1 MGNWRQF
8 TGLVLNDL
16 KKEIKKFPSLPG
28 IYRMIND
35 KNEIIYIG
43 KAKDIKK
50 RVTSYFGKNH
60 ASPRTKMMVSNINSI
75 EFTVTNTEAEALIL
89 ENNLIR
95 NHMPRY
101 NVIFRDDKS
110 YPYLKIS
117 GDQYP
122 RISFHRGA
130 QKKDQNYFGP
140 FPNSPAVRDSIK
152 LLQKVF
158 LLRTCENSV
167 FKNRSRPCMEH
178 QIQRC
183 SAPCVN
189 LISEEDYK
197 EDIDQAMM
205 FLNGKDTKVINS
217 LSEKMNIFSENNE
230 FERAAIF
237 RDRIQSLRQVRLKQF
252 VSDFS
257 ENDADIIA
265 IEEKDRVFCVNLVMI
280 RNAKHLGDKS
290 FFPKGIAD
298 NSDNNILEIF
308 IAQYYDEKSPPPV
321 VIIEKK
327 VNKGLLE
334 KFFELKKYK
343 KIKIITRLTNE
354 KRMWMEMAKK
364 NALIAIS
371 QKSNETLSFKNK
383 IKAFTQLLKIPSN
396 KNRIECFDVSHMMG
410 EGTVAS
416 CVVFDKNGIQK
427 KDYRRYNIKN
437 NKPGDDYAA
446 MQEVLERRYKKIVDT
461 DGIRPDVILIDGGKG
476 QLGIAVK
483 IMKQLSLDDI
493 ILVGVTKGEKRKS
506 GAETLHIANGDILEN
521 IDINNMGFQL
531 IIQIRDEA
539 HRFAITGHRARR
551 KKARFTSS
559 LEEIEGIGQTKR
571 RNLLVYFGGIQGIKE
586 ADVRELLLVEGIN
599 VKLAESIYN
608 HFH

>member
-1 MGNWRQF
+1 L
-8 TGLVLNDL
+8 TDL
-16 KKEIKKFPSLPG
+16 KKEIKKFPNLPG
-28 IYRMIND
+28 IYRMMNG

-50 RVTSYFGKNH
+50 RVASYFGKNH
-60 ASPRTKMMVSNINSI
+60 SSPRTKMMVSNIHSI

-117 GDQYP
+117 GDQFP
-122 RISFHRGA
+122 RISFHRGI

-167 FKNRSRPCMEH
+167 FRNRSRPCMEH

-189 LISEEDYK
+189 LISEQDYK
-197 EDIDQAMM
+197 EDIDQAML

-217 LSEKMNIFSENNE
+217 LSEKMSYFAEKNE
-230 FERAAIF
+230 FERAAVF
-237 RDRIQSLRQVRLKQF
+237 RDRIQSLRQVRLNQF

-265 IEEKDRVFCVNLVMI
+265 IEEKGGIYCVNLVMI
-280 RNAKHLGDKS
+280 RNSKHLGDKS
-290 FFPKGIAD
+290 FFPKGAVD
-298 NSDNNILEIF
+298 SQDNNILEIF
-308 IAQYYDEKSPPPV
+308 IAQYYNEKSPPPV

-327 VNKGLLE
+327 VNKSLLE
-334 KFFELKKYK
+334 KFFELKKYR
-343 KIKIITRLTNE
+343 KIKIITRLTKE

-364 NALIAIS
+364 NALINIS
-371 QKSNETLSFKNK
+371 QQSNEKLSFKNK
-383 IKAFTQLLKIPSN
+383 VEAFTKLLNIDST

-427 KDYRRYNIKN
+427 KDYRKYNIKN
-437 NKPGDDYAA
+437 NKPGDDYGA
-446 MQEVLERRYKKIVDT
+446 MREVLERRYTKMINTEAIK
-461 DGIRPDVILIDGGKG
+461 PDVVLIDGGKG
-476 QLGIAVK
+476 QLGVAKKV
-483 IMKQLSLDDI
+483 MSELGLTDI
-493 ILVGVTKGEKRKS
+493 FLVGVTKGEKRKS
-506 GAETLHIANGDILEN
+506 GDETLHMANGDILEN
-521 IDINNMGFQL
+521 IDTNNVGFQL

-551 KKARFTSS
+551 KKSRFTSS

-586 ADVRELLLVEGIN
+586 ANIPELLLVEGIN
-599 VKLAESIYN
+599 VKLAENIYN
-608 HFH
+608 YFH

>member
-1 MGNWRQF
+1 L
-8 TGLVLNDL
+8 TDL
-16 KKEIKKFPSLPG
+16 KKEIKKFPNLPG
-28 IYRMIND
+28 IYRMMNG

-50 RVTSYFGKNH
+50 RVASYFGKNH
-60 ASPRTKMMVSNINSI
+60 SSPRTKMMVSNIHSI

-117 GDQYP
+117 GDQFP
-122 RISFHRGA
+122 RISFHRGI

-167 FKNRSRPCMEH
+167 FRNRSRPCMEH

-189 LISEEDYK
+189 LISEQDYK
-197 EDIDQAMM
+197 EDIDQAML

-217 LSEKMNIFSENNE
+217 LSEKMSYFAEKNE
-230 FERAAIF
+230 FERAAVF

-265 IEEKDRVFCVNLVMI
+265 IEEKAGIYCVNLVMI
-280 RNAKHLGDKS
+280 RNSKHLGDKS
-290 FFPKGIAD
+290 FFPKGAVD
-298 NSDNNILEIF
+298 SQDNNILEIF
-308 IAQYYDEKSPPPV
+308 IAQYYNEKSPPPV

-327 VNKGLLE
+327 VNKSLLE
-334 KFFELKKYK
+334 KFFELKKYR
-343 KIKIITRLTNE
+343 KIKIITRLTKE

-364 NALIAIS
+364 NALINIS
-371 QKSNETLSFKNK
+371 QQSNEKLSFKNK
-383 IKAFTQLLKIPSN
+383 VEAFTKLLNIDST

-427 KDYRRYNIKN
+427 KDYRKYNIKN
-437 NKPGDDYAA
+437 NKPGDDYGA
-446 MQEVLERRYKKIVDT
+446 MREVLERRYTKMINTEAIK
-461 DGIRPDVILIDGGKG
+461 PDVVLIDGGKG
-476 QLGIAVK
+476 QLGVAKKV
-483 IMKQLSLDDI
+483 MSELGLADI
-493 ILVGVTKGEKRKS
+493 FLVGVTKGEKRKS
-506 GAETLHIANGDILEN
+506 GDETLHMANGDILEN
-521 IDINNMGFQL
+521 IDTNNVGFQL

-551 KKARFTSS
+551 KKSRFTSS

-586 ADVRELLLVEGIN
+586 ANIPELLLVEGIN
-599 VKLAESIYN
+599 VKLAENIYN
-608 HFH
+608 YFH

>member
-1 MGNWRQF
+1 MD
-8 TGLVLNDL
+8 DL

-205 FLNGKDTKVINS
+205 FLNGKDTRVISS

-230 FERAAIF
+230 FERAAVF

-265 IEEKDRVFCVNLVMI
+265 IEEKEGVFCVNLVMI
-280 RNAKHLGDKS
+280 RNSKHLGDKS

-308 IAQYYDEKSPPPV
+308 IAQYYDEKSPPPI

-334 KFFELKKYK
+334 KFFELKSYK

-364 NALIAIS
+364 NALIAIG

-383 IKAFTQLLKIPSN
+383 IEAFTKLLNISSN

-461 DGIRPDVILIDGGKG
+461 DGIKPDVVLIDGGKG
-476 QLGIAVK
+476 QLGIAIK
-483 IMKQLSLDDI
+483 IMEQLNLNDI
-493 ILVGVTKGEKRKS
+493 VLVGVTKGEKRKS
-506 GAETLHIANGDILEN
+506 GAETLHIANGEILEN
-521 IDINNMGFQL
+521 IDVNNMGFQL

-551 KKARFTSS
+551 KKTRFTSS

-586 ADVRELLLVEGIN
+586 ADIRELLLVEGIN
-599 VKLAESIYN
+599 VKLAEIIYN

>member
-1 MGNWRQF
+1 
-8 TGLVLNDL
+8 
-16 KKEIKKFPSLPG
+16 
-28 IYRMIND
+28 MINA

-60 ASPRTKMMVSNINSI
+60 SSPRTKMMVSNINAI

-117 GDQYP
+117 ADQYP

-217 LSEKMNIFSENNE
+217 LSEKMSIFSENNE

-265 IEEKDRVFCVNLVMI
+265 IEEKEGVFCVNLVMI

-298 NSDNNILEIF
+298 DTDNNILEIF

-321 VIIEKK
+321 VIVEKK
-327 VNKGLLE
+327 VNKSLLE
-334 KFFELKKYK
+334 KFFELKNYK

-364 NALIAIS
+364 NALIAIG

-383 IKAFTQLLKIPSN
+383 IEAFTKLLNISSN

-461 DGIRPDVILIDGGKG
+461 DGIKPDVILIDGGKG
-476 QLGIAVK
+476 QLGVAIK
-483 IMKQLSLDDI
+483 IMEQLNLNDI
-493 ILVGVTKGEKRKS
+493 VLVGVTKGEKRKS
-506 GAETLHIANGDILEN
+506 GAETLHIANGEILEN
-521 IDINNMGFQL
+521 IDVNNMGFQL

-539 HRFAITGHRARR
+539 HRFAITGHRAIR

-599 VKLAESIYN
+599 VKLAENIYN

>member
-1 MGNWRQF
+1 M
-8 TGLVLNDL
+8 TDL
-16 KKEIKKFPSLPG
+16 KKEIKKFPNLPG
-28 IYRMIND
+28 IYRMMNG

-50 RVTSYFGKNH
+50 RVASYFGKNH
-60 ASPRTKMMVSNINSI
+60 SSPRTKMMVSNIHSI

-117 GDQYP
+117 GDQFP
-122 RISFHRGA
+122 RISFHRGV

-167 FKNRSRPCMEH
+167 FRNRSRPCMEH

-189 LISEEDYK
+189 LISEQDYK
-197 EDIDQAMM
+197 EDIDQAML

-217 LSEKMNIFSENNE
+217 LSEKMSYFAEKNE
-230 FERAAIF
+230 FERAAVF

-265 IEEKDRVFCVNLVMI
+265 IEEKGGIYCVNLVMI
-280 RNAKHLGDKS
+280 RNSKHLGDKS
-290 FFPKGIAD
+290 FFPKGAVD
-298 NSDNNILEIF
+298 SQDNNILEIF
-308 IAQYYDEKSPPPV
+308 IAQYYNEKSPPPV

-327 VNKGLLE
+327 VNKSLLE
-334 KFFELKKYK
+334 KFFELKKYR
-343 KIKIITRLTNE
+343 KIKIITRLTKE

-364 NALIAIS
+364 NALINIS
-371 QKSNETLSFKNK
+371 QQSNEKLSFKNK
-383 IKAFTQLLKIPSN
+383 VEAFTKLLNIDST

-427 KDYRRYNIKN
+427 KDYRKYNIKN
-437 NKPGDDYAA
+437 NKPGDDYGA
-446 MQEVLERRYKKIVDT
+446 MREVLERRYTKMINTEAIK
-461 DGIRPDVILIDGGKG
+461 PDVVLIDGGKG
-476 QLGIAVK
+476 QLGVAKKVMSELGLI
-483 IMKQLSLDDI
+483 DI
-493 ILVGVTKGEKRKS
+493 FLVGVTKGEKRKS
-506 GAETLHIANGDILEN
+506 GNETLHMANGNILEN
-521 IDINNMGFQL
+521 IDTNNVGFQL

-551 KKARFTSS
+551 KKSRFTSS
-559 LEEIEGIGQTKR
+559 LEGIEGIGQTKR

-586 ADVRELLLVEGIN
+586 ANIPELLLVEGIN
-599 VKLAESIYN
+599 VKLAENIYN
-608 HFH
+608 YFH

>member
-1 MGNWRQF
+1 
-8 TGLVLNDL
+8 
-16 KKEIKKFPSLPG
+16 
-28 IYRMIND
+28 MINA

-60 ASPRTKMMVSNINSI
+60 SSPRTKMMVSNINAI

-117 GDQYP
+117 ADQYP

-130 QKKDQNYFGP
+130 QKKEQNYFGP

-167 FKNRSRPCMEH
+167 FKNRTRPCMEH

-217 LSEKMNIFSENNE
+217 LSEKMSIFSENNE
-230 FERAAIF
+230 FERAAVF

-265 IEEKDRVFCVNLVMI
+265 IEEKEGVFCVNLVMI

-298 NSDNNILEIF
+298 DKDNNILEIF

-321 VIIEKK
+321 VILEKK
-327 VNKGLLE
+327 VNKSLLE
-334 KFFELKKYK
+334 KFFELKNYK

-364 NALIAIS
+364 NALIAIG

-383 IKAFTQLLKIPSN
+383 IEAFTKLLNISSN

-461 DGIRPDVILIDGGKG
+461 DGIKPDVILIDGGKG
-476 QLGIAVK
+476 QLGVAIK
-483 IMKQLSLDDI
+483 IMEQLNLNDI
-493 ILVGVTKGEKRKS
+493 VLVGVTKGEKRKS
-506 GAETLHIANGDILEN
+506 GAETLHIANGEILEN
-521 IDINNMGFQL
+521 IDVNNMGFQL

-539 HRFAITGHRARR
+539 HRFAITGHRAIR
-551 KKARFTSS
+551 KKTRFTSS

>member
-1 MGNWRQF
+1 
-8 TGLVLNDL
+8 
-16 KKEIKKFPSLPG
+16 
-28 IYRMIND
+28 MINV

-50 RVTSYFGKNH
+50 RVISYFGKNH
-60 ASPRTKMMVSNINSI
+60 SSPRTKMMVSNIHSI

-89 ENNLIR
+89 ENNLIK

-117 GDQYP
+117 DDQYP

-130 QKKDQNYFGP
+130 QRKEQKYFGP
-140 FPNSPAVRDSIK
+140 FPNAPAVRDSIK

-158 LLRTCENSV
+158 LLRACENSV

-197 EDIDQAMM
+197 EDIEQAMM

-217 LSEKMNIFSENNE
+217 LSEKMNIYSEQNE

-265 IEEKDRVFCVNLVMI
+265 IEEREGVYCVNLVMI
-280 RNAKHLGDKS
+280 RNSKHLGDKS
-290 FFPKGIAD
+290 FFPKGAVD
-298 NSDNNILEIF
+298 NTDNNILEIF
-308 IAQYYDEKSPPPV
+308 IAQYYNEKVPPPV
-321 VIIEKK
+321 VIIEEK
-327 VNKGLLE
+327 VNKSLLE
-334 KFFELKKYK
+334 KFFELKNYK

-364 NALIAIS
+364 NALINIS
-371 QKSNETLSFKNK
+371 QKSNEKLSFKNK
-383 IKAFTQLLKIPSN
+383 IEAFTKLLKIPASM
-396 KNRIECFDVSHMMG
+396 NRIECFDISHMMG
-410 EGTVAS
+410 EATKAS
-416 CVVFDKNGIQK
+416 CVVFEKGVPKVK
-427 KDYRRYNIKN
+427 KYRQFDIKN
-437 NKPGDDYAA
+437 VTPGDDYAA
-446 MQEVLERRYKKIVDT
+446 MNQVIFRRYSKLLKEQQPL
-461 DGIRPDVILIDGGKG
+461 PDLVLIDGGLG
-476 QLGIAVK
+476 QLNQAIMVMNSIGI
-483 IMKQLSLDDI
+483 DDI
-493 ILVGVTKGEKRKS
+493 QLVGVAKGEKRKA
-506 GAETLHIANGDILEN
+506 GLETLITVEDSQVNK
-521 IDINNMGFQL
+521 INLAPHDPALMLVNH
-531 IIQIRDEA
+531 IRDES
-539 HRFAITGHRARR
+539 HRFAIKNHRLKRSKKRTTSPLEAITGVGKLRR
-551 KKARFTSS
+551 SA
-559 LEEIEGIGQTKR
+559 
-571 RNLLVYFGGIQGIKE
+571 LLNYFGGLQEIKNASIDEIQK
-586 ADVRELLLVEGIN
+586 VNGIN
-599 VKLAESIYN
+599 LALATKIAQSLN
-608 HFH
+608 SSR

>member
-1 MGNWRQF
+1 L
-8 TGLVLNDL
+8 TDL
-16 KKEIKKFPSLPG
+16 KKEIKKFPNLPG
-28 IYRMIND
+28 IYRMMNG

-50 RVTSYFGKNH
+50 RVASYFGKNH
-60 ASPRTKMMVSNINSI
+60 SSPRTKMMVSNIHSI

-117 GDQYP
+117 GDQFP
-122 RISFHRGA
+122 RISFHRGV

-167 FKNRSRPCMEH
+167 FRNRSRPCMEH

-189 LISEEDYK
+189 LISEQDYK
-197 EDIDQAMM
+197 EDIDQAML

-217 LSEKMNIFSENNE
+217 LSEKMSYFAEKNE
-230 FERAAIF
+230 FERAAVF

-265 IEEKDRVFCVNLVMI
+265 IEEKGGIYCVNLVMI
-280 RNAKHLGDKS
+280 RNSKHLGDKS
-290 FFPKGIAD
+290 FFPKGAVD
-298 NSDNNILEIF
+298 SQDNNILEIF
-308 IAQYYDEKSPPPV
+308 IAQYYNEKSPPPV

-327 VNKGLLE
+327 VNKSLLE
-334 KFFELKKYK
+334 KFFELKKYR
-343 KIKIITRLTNE
+343 KIKIITRLTKE

-364 NALIAIS
+364 NALINIS
-371 QKSNETLSFKNK
+371 QQSNEKLSFKNK
-383 IKAFTQLLKIPSN
+383 VEAFSKLLNIDST

-427 KDYRRYNIKN
+427 KDYRKYNIKN
-437 NKPGDDYAA
+437 NKPGDDYGA
-446 MQEVLERRYKKIVDT
+446 MREVLERRYTKMINTEAIK
-461 DGIRPDVILIDGGKG
+461 PDVVLIDGGKG
-476 QLGIAVK
+476 QLGVAKKV
-483 IMKQLSLDDI
+483 MSELGLTDI
-493 ILVGVTKGEKRKS
+493 FLVGVTKGEKRKS
-506 GAETLHIANGDILEN
+506 GDETLHMANGDILEN
-521 IDINNMGFQL
+521 IDTNNVGFQL

-551 KKARFTSS
+551 KKSRFTSS

-586 ADVRELLLVEGIN
+586 ANIPELLLVEGIN
-599 VKLAESIYN
+599 VKLAENIYN
-608 HFH
+608 YFH

>member
-1 MGNWRQF
+1 
-8 TGLVLNDL
+8 
-16 KKEIKKFPSLPG
+16 
-28 IYRMIND
+28 MINA

-60 ASPRTKMMVSNINSI
+60 SSPRTKMMVSNINAI

-117 GDQYP
+117 ADQYP

-130 QKKDQNYFGP
+130 QKKEQNYFGP

-167 FKNRSRPCMEH
+167 FKNRTRPCMEH

-217 LSEKMNIFSENNE
+217 LSEKMSIFSENNE
-230 FERAAIF
+230 FERAAVF

-265 IEEKDRVFCVNLVMI
+265 IEEKEGVFCVNLVMI

-298 NSDNNILEIF
+298 DTDNNILEIF

-327 VNKGLLE
+327 VNKSLLE
-334 KFFELKKYK
+334 KFFELKNYK

-364 NALIAIS
+364 NALIAIG

-383 IKAFTQLLKIPSN
+383 IEAFTKLLNISSN

-461 DGIRPDVILIDGGKG
+461 DGIKPDVILIDGGKG
-476 QLGIAVK
+476 QLGVAIK
-483 IMKQLSLDDI
+483 IMEQLNLNDI
-493 ILVGVTKGEKRKS
+493 VLVGVTKGEKRKS
-506 GAETLHIANGDILEN
+506 GAETLHIANGEILEN
-521 IDINNMGFQL
+521 IDVNNMGFQL

-539 HRFAITGHRARR
+539 HRFAITGHRAIR
-551 KKARFTSS
+551 KKTRFTSS

>member
-1 MGNWRQF
+1 LGNWRQF

-35 KNEIIYIG
+35 KDEIIYIG

-189 LISEEDYK
+189 LISEEDYR
-197 EDIDQAMM
+197 EDIEQAMM
-205 FLNGKDTKVINS
+205 FLNGKDAKVINS
-217 LSEKMNIFSENNE
+217 LSEKMNIFSQNNE
-230 FERAAIF
+230 FERAAVF

-257 ENDADIIA
+257 EDDADIIA
-265 IEEKDRVFCVNLVMI
+265 IEEKDGVFCVNLVMI
-280 RNAKHLGDKS
+280 RNTKHLGDKS

-298 NSDNNILEIF
+298 NTDNNILEIF

-327 VNKGLLE
+327 VNKNLLE
-334 KFFELKKYK
+334 KFFELKNYK

-461 DGIRPDVILIDGGKG
+461 DGVRPDVVLIDGGKG

>member
-189 LISEEDYK
+189 LISEEDYR
-197 EDIDQAMM
+197 EDIEQAMM

-217 LSEKMNIFSENNE
+217 LSEKMNIFSQNNE
-230 FERAAIF
+230 FERAAVF

-257 ENDADIIA
+257 EDDADIIA
-265 IEEKDRVFCVNLVMI
+265 IEEKDDVYCVNLVMI
-280 RNAKHLGDKS
+280 RNTKHLGDKS

-298 NSDNNILEIF
+298 NTDNNILEIF

-327 VNKGLLE
+327 VNKDLLE
-334 KFFELKKYK
+334 KFFELKNYK

-461 DGIRPDVILIDGGKG
+461 DGIRPDVVLIDGGKG

-599 VKLAESIYN
+599 VKLAENIYN

>member
-1 MGNWRQF
+1 M
-8 TGLVLNDL
+8 TDL
-16 KKEIKKFPSLPG
+16 KKEIKKFPNLPG
-28 IYRMIND
+28 IYRMMNG

-50 RVTSYFGKNH
+50 RVASYFGKNH
-60 ASPRTKMMVSNINSI
+60 SSPRTKMMVSNIHSI

-117 GDQYP
+117 GDQFP
-122 RISFHRGA
+122 RISFHRGI

-167 FKNRSRPCMEH
+167 FRNRSRPCMEH

-189 LISEEDYK
+189 LISEHDYK
-197 EDIDQAMM
+197 EDIDQAML

-217 LSEKMNIFSENNE
+217 LSEKMSYFAEKNE
-230 FERAAIF
+230 FERAAVF

-265 IEEKDRVFCVNLVMI
+265 IEEKAGIYCVNLVMI
-280 RNAKHLGDKS
+280 RNSKHLGDKS
-290 FFPKGIAD
+290 FFPKGTVE
-298 NSDNNILEIF
+298 SQDNNILEIF
-308 IAQYYDEKSPPPV
+308 IAQYYNEKSPPPV

-327 VNKGLLE
+327 VNKSLLK
-334 KFFELKKYK
+334 KFFELKKYR
-343 KIKIITRLTNE
+343 KIKIITRLTKE

-364 NALIAIS
+364 NALINIS
-371 QKSNETLSFKNK
+371 QQSNEKLSFKNK
-383 IKAFTQLLKIPSN
+383 VEAFTKLLNIDST

-410 EGTVAS
+410 ESTVAS

-427 KDYRRYNIKN
+427 KDYRKYNIKN
-437 NKPGDDYAA
+437 NKPGDDYGA
-446 MQEVLERRYKKIVDT
+446 MREVLERRYTKMINTEAIK
-461 DGIRPDVILIDGGKG
+461 PDVVLIDGGKG
-476 QLGIAVK
+476 QLGVAKKV
-483 IMKQLSLDDI
+483 MSELGLTDI
-493 ILVGVTKGEKRKS
+493 FLVGVTKGEKRKS
-506 GAETLHIANGDILEN
+506 GDETLHMANGEILEN
-521 IDINNMGFQL
+521 IDTNNVGFQL

-551 KKARFTSS
+551 KKSRFTSS

-571 RNLLVYFGGIQGIKE
+571 RNLLVYFGGIQGIQE
-586 ADVRELLLVEGIN
+586 ANIPELLLVEGIN
-599 VKLAESIYN
+599 VKLAENIYN
-608 HFH
+608 YFH

>member
-1 MGNWRQF
+1 MA
-8 TGLVLNDL
+8 DL
-16 KKEIKKFPSLPG
+16 KKEIKKFPNLPG
-28 IYRMIND
+28 IYRMING
-35 KNEIIYIG
+35 KKEIIYIG

-60 ASPRTKMMVSNINSI
+60 SSPRTKMMVSNIDSI

-95 NHMPRY
+95 NHLPRY

-117 GDQYP
+117 GDQFP
-122 RISFHRGA
+122 RISFHRGL
-130 QKKDQNYFGP
+130 QKKEQNYFGP

-197 EDIDQAMM
+197 EDINQAMM
-205 FLNGKDTKVINS
+205 FLNGKDTKVINN
-217 LSEKMNIFSENNE
+217 LSEKMTNYAEKNE
-230 FERAAIF
+230 FERAAVF

-265 IEEKDRVFCVNLVMI
+265 IEEKEGVFCVNLVMI
-280 RNAKHLGDKS
+280 RNSKHLGDKS
-290 FFPKGIAD
+290 FFPKGAVD
-298 NSDNNILEIF
+298 SQDKNILEIF
-308 IAQYYDEKSPPPV
+308 IAQYYNEKSPPPV

-327 VNKGLLE
+327 VNKSLLE
-334 KFFELKKYK
+334 KFFELKNYK

-364 NALIAIS
+364 NALINIS
-371 QKSNETLSFKNK
+371 QQSNEKMSFQNK
-383 IKAFTQLLKIPSN
+383 IEAFTKLLNIKSS

-437 NKPGDDYAA
+437 NKPGDDYGA
-446 MQEVLERRYKKIVDT
+446 MREVLERRYTKMISTEAIK
-461 DGIRPDVILIDGGKG
+461 PDVILIDGGKG
-476 QLGIAVK
+476 QLGVAKKV
-483 IMKQLSLDDI
+483 MFELGLEDI

-506 GAETLHIANGDILEN
+506 GDETLHKGNGEIIEN
-521 IDINNMGFQL
+521 IDVNNVGFQL

-551 KKARFTSS
+551 KKSRFTSS

-571 RNLLVYFGGIQGIKE
+571 RNLLIYFGGIQGIKD
-586 ADVRELLLVEGIN
+586 ANIPELLLVDGIN
-599 VKLAESIYN
+599 VKLAENIYN
-608 HFH
+608 YFH

>member
-35 KNEIIYIG
+35 KDEIIYIG

-122 RISFHRGA
+122 RISFHRGV

-189 LISEEDYK
+189 LISEEDYR
-197 EDIDQAMM
+197 EDIEQAMM

-265 IEEKDRVFCVNLVMI
+265 IEEKDGVFCVNLVMI

-290 FFPKGIAD
+290 FFPKGIAV
-298 NSDNNILEIF
+298 NTDNNILEIF

-327 VNKGLLE
+327 VNKDLLE
-334 KFFELKKYK
+334 KFFELKNYK

-461 DGIRPDVILIDGGKG
+461 DGVRPDVVLIDGGKG

-599 VKLAESIYN
+599 VKLAENIYN

>member
-1 MGNWRQF
+1 M
-8 TGLVLNDL
+8 TDL
-16 KKEIKKFPSLPG
+16 KKEIKKFPNLPG
-28 IYRMIND
+28 IYRMMNG

-50 RVTSYFGKNH
+50 RVASYFGKNH
-60 ASPRTKMMVSNINSI
+60 SSPRTKMMVSNIHSI

-117 GDQYP
+117 GDQFP
-122 RISFHRGA
+122 RISFHRGI

-167 FKNRSRPCMEH
+167 FRNRSRPCMEH

-189 LISEEDYK
+189 LISEQDYK
-197 EDIDQAMM
+197 EDIDQAML
-205 FLNGKDTKVINS
+205 FLNGKDTRVINS
-217 LSEKMNIFSENNE
+217 LSEKMSYFAEKNE
-230 FERAAIF
+230 FERAAVF

-265 IEEKDRVFCVNLVMI
+265 IEEKAGIYCVNLVMI
-280 RNAKHLGDKS
+280 RNSKHLGDKS
-290 FFPKGIAD
+290 FFPKGAVD
-298 NSDNNILEIF
+298 SQDNNILEIF
-308 IAQYYDEKSPPPV
+308 IAQYYNEKSPPPV

-327 VNKGLLE
+327 VNKSLLE
-334 KFFELKKYK
+334 KFFELKKYR
-343 KIKIITRLTNE
+343 KIKIITRLTKE

-364 NALIAIS
+364 NALINIS
-371 QKSNETLSFKNK
+371 QQSNEKLSFKNK
-383 IKAFTQLLKIPSN
+383 VEAFTKLLNIDST

-427 KDYRRYNIKN
+427 KDYRKYNIKN
-437 NKPGDDYAA
+437 NKPGDDYGA
-446 MQEVLERRYKKIVDT
+446 MREVLERRYTKMINTEAIK
-461 DGIRPDVILIDGGKG
+461 PDVVLIDGGKG
-476 QLGIAVK
+476 QLGVAKKV
-483 IMKQLSLDDI
+483 MSELGLTDI
-493 ILVGVTKGEKRKS
+493 FLVGVTKGEKRKS
-506 GAETLHIANGDILEN
+506 GDETLHMANGDILEN
-521 IDINNMGFQL
+521 IDTNNVGFQL

-551 KKARFTSS
+551 KKSRFTSS

-586 ADVRELLLVEGIN
+586 ANIPELLLVEGIN
-599 VKLAESIYN
+599 VKLAENIYN
-608 HFH
+608 YFH

>member
-1 MGNWRQF
+1 M
-8 TGLVLNDL
+8 TDL
-16 KKEIKKFPSLPG
+16 KKEIKKFPNLPG
-28 IYRMIND
+28 IYRMMNG

-50 RVTSYFGKNH
+50 RVASYFGKNH
-60 ASPRTKMMVSNINSI
+60 SSPRTKMMVSNIHSI

-117 GDQYP
+117 GDQFP
-122 RISFHRGA
+122 RISFHRGI

-167 FKNRSRPCMEH
+167 FRNRSRPCMEH

-189 LISEEDYK
+189 LISEQDYK
-197 EDIDQAMM
+197 EDIDQAML

-217 LSEKMNIFSENNE
+217 LSEKMSYFAEKNE
-230 FERAAIF
+230 FERAAVF

-265 IEEKDRVFCVNLVMI
+265 IEEKGGIYCVNLVMI
-280 RNAKHLGDKS
+280 RNSKHLGDKS
-290 FFPKGIAD
+290 FFPKGAVD
-298 NSDNNILEIF
+298 SQDNNILEIF
-308 IAQYYDEKSPPPV
+308 IAQYYNEKSPPPV

-327 VNKGLLE
+327 VNKSLLE
-334 KFFELKKYK
+334 KFFELKKYR
-343 KIKIITRLTNE
+343 KIKIITRLTKE

-364 NALIAIS
+364 NALINIS
-371 QKSNETLSFKNK
+371 QQSNEKLSFKNK
-383 IKAFTQLLKIPSN
+383 VEAFTKLLNIDST

-427 KDYRRYNIKN
+427 KDYRKYNIKN
-437 NKPGDDYAA
+437 NKPGDDYGA
-446 MQEVLERRYKKIVDT
+446 MREVLERRYTKMINTEAIK
-461 DGIRPDVILIDGGKG
+461 PDVVLIDGGKG
-476 QLGIAVK
+476 QLGVAKKVMSELGLI
-483 IMKQLSLDDI
+483 DI
-493 ILVGVTKGEKRKS
+493 FLVGVTKGEKRKS
-506 GAETLHIANGDILEN
+506 GDETLHMANGDILEN
-521 IDINNMGFQL
+521 IDTNNVGFQL

-551 KKARFTSS
+551 KKSRFTSS

-586 ADVRELLLVEGIN
+586 ANIPELLLVEGIN
-599 VKLAESIYN
+599 VKLAENIYN
-608 HFH
+608 YFH

>member
-1 MGNWRQF
+1 L
-8 TGLVLNDL
+8 TDL
-16 KKEIKKFPSLPG
+16 KKEIKKFPNLPG
-28 IYRMIND
+28 IYRMMNG

-50 RVTSYFGKNH
+50 RVASYFGKNH
-60 ASPRTKMMVSNINSI
+60 SSPRTKMMVSNIHSI

-117 GDQYP
+117 GDQFP
-122 RISFHRGA
+122 RISFHRGI

-167 FKNRSRPCMEH
+167 FRNRSRPCMEH

-189 LISEEDYK
+189 LISEQDYK
-197 EDIDQAMM
+197 EDIDQAML

-217 LSEKMNIFSENNE
+217 LSEKMSYFAEKNE
-230 FERAAIF
+230 FERAAVF

-265 IEEKDRVFCVNLVMI
+265 IEEKGGIYCVNLVMI
-280 RNAKHLGDKS
+280 RNSKHLGDKS
-290 FFPKGIAD
+290 FFPKGAVD
-298 NSDNNILEIF
+298 SQDNNILEIF
-308 IAQYYDEKSPPPV
+308 IAQYYNEKSPPPV

-327 VNKGLLE
+327 VNKSLLE
-334 KFFELKKYK
+334 KFFELKKYR
-343 KIKIITRLTNE
+343 KIKIITRLTKE

-364 NALIAIS
+364 NALINIS
-371 QKSNETLSFKNK
+371 QQSNEKLSFKNK
-383 IKAFTQLLKIPSN
+383 VEAFTKLLNIDST

-427 KDYRRYNIKN
+427 KDYRKYNIKN
-437 NKPGDDYAA
+437 NKPGDDYGA
-446 MQEVLERRYKKIVDT
+446 MREVLERRYTKMINTEAIK
-461 DGIRPDVILIDGGKG
+461 PDVVLIDGGKG
-476 QLGIAVK
+476 QLGVAKKV
-483 IMKQLSLDDI
+483 MSELGLTDI
-493 ILVGVTKGEKRKS
+493 FLVGVTKGEKRKS
-506 GAETLHIANGDILEN
+506 GDETLHMANGDILEN
-521 IDINNMGFQL
+521 IDTNNVGFQL

-551 KKARFTSS
+551 KKSRFTSS

-586 ADVRELLLVEGIN
+586 ANIPELLLVEGIN
-599 VKLAESIYN
+599 VKLAENIYN
-608 HFH
+608 YFH

>member
-35 KNEIIYIG
+35 KDEIIYIG

-189 LISEEDYK
+189 LISEEDYR
-197 EDIDQAMM
+197 EDIEQAMM

-230 FERAAIF
+230 FERVAIF

-265 IEEKDRVFCVNLVMI
+265 IEEKEGVFCVNLVMI

-383 IKAFTQLLKIPSN
+383 IEAFTQLLNIPSN

-461 DGIRPDVILIDGGKG
+461 DGVRPDVVLIDGGKG

>member
-1 MGNWRQF
+1 L
-8 TGLVLNDL
+8 TDL
-16 KKEIKKFPSLPG
+16 KKEIKKFPNLPG
-28 IYRMIND
+28 IYRMMNG

-50 RVTSYFGKNH
+50 RVASYFGKNH
-60 ASPRTKMMVSNINSI
+60 SSPRTKMMVSNIHSI

-117 GDQYP
+117 GDQFP
-122 RISFHRGA
+122 RISFHRGI

-167 FKNRSRPCMEH
+167 FRNRSRPCMEH

-189 LISEEDYK
+189 LISEQDYK
-197 EDIDQAMM
+197 EDIDQAML

-217 LSEKMNIFSENNE
+217 LSEKMSYFAEKNE
-230 FERAAIF
+230 FERAAVF

-265 IEEKDRVFCVNLVMI
+265 IEEKAGIYCVNLVMI
-280 RNAKHLGDKS
+280 RNSKHLGDKS
-290 FFPKGIAD
+290 FFPKGAVD
-298 NSDNNILEIF
+298 SQDNNILEIF
-308 IAQYYDEKSPPPV
+308 IAQYYNEKSPPPV

-327 VNKGLLE
+327 VNKSLLE
-334 KFFELKKYK
+334 KFFELKKYR
-343 KIKIITRLTNE
+343 KIKIITRLTKE

-364 NALIAIS
+364 NALINIS
-371 QKSNETLSFKNK
+371 QQSNEKLSFKNK
-383 IKAFTQLLKIPSN
+383 VEAFTKLLNIDST

-427 KDYRRYNIKN
+427 KDYRKYNIKN
-437 NKPGDDYAA
+437 NKPGDDYGA
-446 MQEVLERRYKKIVDT
+446 MREVLERRYTKMINTEAIK
-461 DGIRPDVILIDGGKG
+461 PDVVLIDGGKG
-476 QLGIAVK
+476 QLGVAKKVMSELGLI
-483 IMKQLSLDDI
+483 DI
-493 ILVGVTKGEKRKS
+493 FLVGVTKGEKRKS
-506 GAETLHIANGDILEN
+506 GNETLHMANGDILEN
-521 IDINNMGFQL
+521 IDTNNVGFQL

-551 KKARFTSS
+551 KKSRFTSS

-586 ADVRELLLVEGIN
+586 ANIPELLLVEGIN
-599 VKLAESIYN
+599 VKLAENIYN
-608 HFH
+608 YFH

>member
-1 MGNWRQF
+1 M
-8 TGLVLNDL
+8 TDL
-16 KKEIKKFPSLPG
+16 KKEIKKFPNLPG
-28 IYRMIND
+28 IYRMING
-35 KNEIIYIG
+35 KKEIIYIG

-60 ASPRTKMMVSNINSI
+60 SSPRTKMMVSNIDSI

-95 NHMPRY
+95 NHLPRY

-117 GDQYP
+117 GDQFP
-122 RISFHRGA
+122 RISFHRGL
-130 QKKDQNYFGP
+130 QKKEQNYFGP

-197 EDIDQAMM
+197 EDINQAMM
-205 FLNGKDTKVINS
+205 FLNGKDTKVINN
-217 LSEKMNIFSENNE
+217 LSEKMTNYAEKNE
-230 FERAAIF
+230 FERAAVF

-265 IEEKDRVFCVNLVMI
+265 IEEKEGVFCVNLVMI
-280 RNAKHLGDKS
+280 RNSKHLGDKS
-290 FFPKGIAD
+290 FFPKGAVD
-298 NSDNNILEIF
+298 SQDKNILEIF
-308 IAQYYDEKSPPPV
+308 IAQYYNEKSPPPV

-327 VNKGLLE
+327 VNKSLLE
-334 KFFELKKYK
+334 KFFELKNYK

-364 NALIAIS
+364 NALINIS
-371 QKSNETLSFKNK
+371 QQSNEKMSFQNK
-383 IKAFTQLLKIPSN
+383 IEAFTKLLNIKSS

-437 NKPGDDYAA
+437 NKPGDDYGA
-446 MQEVLERRYKKIVDT
+446 MREVLERRYTKMISTEAIK
-461 DGIRPDVILIDGGKG
+461 PDVILIDGGKG
-476 QLGIAVK
+476 QLGVAKKV
-483 IMKQLSLDDI
+483 MFELGLEDI

-506 GAETLHIANGDILEN
+506 GDETLHKDNGEIIEN
-521 IDINNMGFQL
+521 IDVNNVGFQL

-551 KKARFTSS
+551 KKSRFTSS

-571 RNLLVYFGGIQGIKE
+571 RNLLIYFGGIQGIKD
-586 ADVRELLLVEGIN
+586 ANIPELLLVDGIN
-599 VKLAESIYN
+599 VKLAENIYN
-608 HFH
+608 YFH

>member
-1 MGNWRQF
+1 M
-8 TGLVLNDL
+8 NDL

-28 IYRMIND
+28 IYRMINA

-60 ASPRTKMMVSNINSI
+60 SSPRTKMMVSNINAI

-117 GDQYP
+117 ADQYP

-189 LISEEDYK
+189 LISEEDYE

-217 LSEKMNIFSENNE
+217 LSEKMSIFSEKNE
-230 FERAAIF
+230 FERAAVF

-265 IEEKDRVFCVNLVMI
+265 IEEKEGVFCVNLVMI

-298 NSDNNILEIF
+298 DADNNILEIF

-327 VNKGLLE
+327 VNKGLFE

-364 NALIAIS
+364 NALIAIG
-371 QKSNETLSFKNK
+371 QKSNQTLSFKNK
-383 IKAFTQLLKIPSN
+383 IEAFTKLLNISSN

-461 DGIRPDVILIDGGKG
+461 DGIKPDVILIDGGKG
-476 QLGIAVK
+476 QLGVAIK
-483 IMKQLSLDDI
+483 IMEQLNLNDI
-493 ILVGVTKGEKRKS
+493 VLVGVTKGEKRKS
-506 GAETLHIANGDILEN
+506 GAETLHIANGEILEN
-521 IDINNMGFQL
+521 IDVNNMGFQL

-539 HRFAITGHRARR
+539 HRFAITGHRAIR
-551 KKARFTSS
+551 KKTRFTSL

>member
-1 MGNWRQF
+1 M
-8 TGLVLNDL
+8 TDL
-16 KKEIKKFPSLPG
+16 KKEIKKFPNLPG
-28 IYRMIND
+28 IYRMMNG

-50 RVTSYFGKNH
+50 RVASYFGKNH
-60 ASPRTKMMVSNINSI
+60 SSPRTKMMVSNIHSI

-117 GDQYP
+117 GDQFP
-122 RISFHRGA
+122 RISFHRGV

-167 FKNRSRPCMEH
+167 FRNRSRPCMEH

-189 LISEEDYK
+189 LISEQDYK
-197 EDIDQAMM
+197 EDIDQAML

-217 LSEKMNIFSENNE
+217 LSEKMSYFAEKNE
-230 FERAAIF
+230 FERAAVF

-265 IEEKDRVFCVNLVMI
+265 IEEKGGIYCVNLVMI
-280 RNAKHLGDKS
+280 RNSKHLGDKS
-290 FFPKGIAD
+290 FFPKGAVD
-298 NSDNNILEIF
+298 SQDNNILEIF
-308 IAQYYDEKSPPPV
+308 IAQYYNEKSPPPV

-327 VNKGLLE
+327 VNKSLLE
-334 KFFELKKYK
+334 KFFELKKYR
-343 KIKIITRLTNE
+343 KIKIITRLTKE

-364 NALIAIS
+364 NALINIS
-371 QKSNETLSFKNK
+371 QQSNEKLSFKNK
-383 IKAFTQLLKIPSN
+383 VEAFTKLLNIDST

-427 KDYRRYNIKN
+427 KDYRKYNIKN
-437 NKPGDDYAA
+437 NKPGDDYGA
-446 MQEVLERRYKKIVDT
+446 MREVLERRYTKMINTEAIK
-461 DGIRPDVILIDGGKG
+461 PDVVLIDGGKG
-476 QLGIAVK
+476 QLGVAKKV
-483 IMKQLSLDDI
+483 MSELGLTDI
-493 ILVGVTKGEKRKS
+493 FLVGVTKGEKRKS
-506 GAETLHIANGDILEN
+506 GDETLHMANGDILEN
-521 IDINNMGFQL
+521 IDTNNVGFQL

-551 KKARFTSS
+551 KKSRFTSS

-586 ADVRELLLVEGIN
+586 ANIPELLLVEGIN
-599 VKLAESIYN
+599 VKLAENIYN
-608 HFH
+608 YFH

>member
-1 MGNWRQF
+1 LGYWGKLAR
-8 TGLVLNDL
+8 LVLTDL
-16 KKEIKKFPSLPG
+16 KKEIKKFPNLPG
-28 IYRMIND
+28 IYRMMNG

-50 RVTSYFGKNH
+50 RVASYFGKNH
-60 ASPRTKMMVSNINSI
+60 SSPRTKMMVSNIHSI

-117 GDQYP
+117 GDQFP
-122 RISFHRGA
+122 RISFHRGI

-167 FKNRSRPCMEH
+167 FRNRSRPCMEH

-189 LISEEDYK
+189 LISEHDYK
-197 EDIDQAMM
+197 EDIDQAML

-217 LSEKMNIFSENNE
+217 LSEKMSYFSEKNE
-230 FERAAIF
+230 FERAAVF

-265 IEEKDRVFCVNLVMI
+265 IEEKAGIYCVNLVMI
-280 RNAKHLGDKS
+280 RNSKHLGDKS
-290 FFPKGIAD
+290 FFPKGTVE
-298 NSDNNILEIF
+298 SQDNNILEIF
-308 IAQYYDEKSPPPV
+308 IAQYYNEKSPPPV

-327 VNKGLLE
+327 VNKSLLE
-334 KFFELKKYK
+334 KFFELKKYR
-343 KIKIITRLTNE
+343 KIKIITRLTKE

-364 NALIAIS
+364 NALINIS
-371 QKSNETLSFKNK
+371 QQSNEKLSFKNK
-383 IKAFTQLLKIPSN
+383 VEAFTKLLNIDST

-410 EGTVAS
+410 ESTVAS

-427 KDYRRYNIKN
+427 KDYRKYNIKN
-437 NKPGDDYAA
+437 NKPGDDYGA
-446 MQEVLERRYKKIVDT
+446 MREVLERRYTKMINTEAIK
-461 DGIRPDVILIDGGKG
+461 PDVVLIDGGKG
-476 QLGIAVK
+476 QLGVAKKV
-483 IMKQLSLDDI
+483 MSELGLTDI
-493 ILVGVTKGEKRKS
+493 FLVGVTKGEKRKS
-506 GAETLHIANGDILEN
+506 GDETLHMANGDILEN
-521 IDINNMGFQL
+521 IDTNNVGFQL

-551 KKARFTSS
+551 KKSRFTSS

-586 ADVRELLLVEGIN
+586 ANIPELLLVEGIN
-599 VKLAESIYN
+599 VKLAENIYN
-608 HFH
+608 YFH

>member
-1 MGNWRQF
+1 MNG
-8 TGLVLNDL
+8 
-16 KKEIKKFPSLPG
+16 
-28 IYRMIND
+28 

-50 RVTSYFGKNH
+50 RVASYFGKNH
-60 ASPRTKMMVSNINSI
+60 SSPRTKMMVSNIHSI

-117 GDQYP
+117 GDQFP
-122 RISFHRGA
+122 RISFHRGI

-167 FKNRSRPCMEH
+167 FRNRSRPCMEH

-189 LISEEDYK
+189 LISEQDYK
-197 EDIDQAMM
+197 EDIDQAML

-217 LSEKMNIFSENNE
+217 LSEKMSYFAEKNE
-230 FERAAIF
+230 FERAAVF

-265 IEEKDRVFCVNLVMI
+265 IEEKAGIYCVNLVMI
-280 RNAKHLGDKS
+280 RNSKHLGDKS
-290 FFPKGIAD
+290 FFPKGAVD
-298 NSDNNILEIF
+298 SQDNNILEIF
-308 IAQYYDEKSPPPV
+308 IAQYYNEKSPPPV

-327 VNKGLLE
+327 VNKSLLE
-334 KFFELKKYK
+334 KFFELKKYR
-343 KIKIITRLTNE
+343 KIKIITRLTKE

-364 NALIAIS
+364 NALINIS
-371 QKSNETLSFKNK
+371 QQSNEKLSFKNK
-383 IKAFTQLLKIPSN
+383 VEAFTKLLNIDST

-427 KDYRRYNIKN
+427 KDYRKYNIKN
-437 NKPGDDYAA
+437 NKPGDDYGA
-446 MQEVLERRYKKIVDT
+446 MREVLERRYTKMINTEAIK
-461 DGIRPDVILIDGGKG
+461 PDVVLIDGGKG
-476 QLGIAVK
+476 QLGVAKKVMSELGLI
-483 IMKQLSLDDI
+483 DI
-493 ILVGVTKGEKRKS
+493 FLVGVTKGEKRKS
-506 GAETLHIANGDILEN
+506 GDETLHMANGDILEN
-521 IDINNMGFQL
+521 IDTNNVGFQL

-551 KKARFTSS
+551 KKSRFTSS

-586 ADVRELLLVEGIN
+586 ANIPELLLVEGIN
-599 VKLAESIYN
+599 VKLAENIYN
-608 HFH
+608 YFH

>member
-1 MGNWRQF
+1 M
-8 TGLVLNDL
+8 TDL
-16 KKEIKKFPSLPG
+16 KKEIKKFPNLPG
-28 IYRMIND
+28 IYRMMNG

-50 RVTSYFGKNH
+50 RVASYFGKNH
-60 ASPRTKMMVSNINSI
+60 SSPRTKMMVSNIHSI

-117 GDQYP
+117 GDQFP
-122 RISFHRGA
+122 RISFHRGV

-167 FKNRSRPCMEH
+167 FRNRSRPCMEH

-189 LISEEDYK
+189 LISEQDYK
-197 EDIDQAMM
+197 EDIDQAML

-217 LSEKMNIFSENNE
+217 LSEKMSYFAEKNE
-230 FERAAIF
+230 FERAAVF

-265 IEEKDRVFCVNLVMI
+265 IEEKAGIYCVNLVMI
-280 RNAKHLGDKS
+280 RNSKHLGDKS
-290 FFPKGIAD
+290 FFPKGAVD
-298 NSDNNILEIF
+298 SQNNNILEIF
-308 IAQYYDEKSPPPV
+308 IAQYYNEKSPPPV

-327 VNKGLLE
+327 VNKSLLE
-334 KFFELKKYK
+334 KFFELKKYR
-343 KIKIITRLTNE
+343 KIKIITRLTKE

-364 NALIAIS
+364 NALINIS
-371 QKSNETLSFKNK
+371 QQSNEKLSFKNK
-383 IKAFTQLLKIPSN
+383 VEAFTKLLNIDST

-427 KDYRRYNIKN
+427 KDYRKYNIKN
-437 NKPGDDYAA
+437 NKPGDDYGA
-446 MQEVLERRYKKIVDT
+446 MREVLERRYTKMINTEAIK
-461 DGIRPDVILIDGGKG
+461 PDVVLIDGGKG
-476 QLGIAVK
+476 QLGVAKKVMSELGLI
-483 IMKQLSLDDI
+483 DI
-493 ILVGVTKGEKRKS
+493 FLVGVTKGEKRKS
-506 GAETLHIANGDILEN
+506 GNETLHMANGDILEN
-521 IDINNMGFQL
+521 IDTNNVGFQL

-551 KKARFTSS
+551 KKSRFTSS

-586 ADVRELLLVEGIN
+586 ANIPELLLVEGIN
-599 VKLAESIYN
+599 VKLAENIYN
-608 HFH
+608 YFH

>member
-1 MGNWRQF
+1 M
-8 TGLVLNDL
+8 TDL
-16 KKEIKKFPSLPG
+16 KKEIKKFPNLPG
-28 IYRMIND
+28 IYRMMNG

-50 RVTSYFGKNH
+50 RVASYFGKNH
-60 ASPRTKMMVSNINSI
+60 SSPRTKMMVSNIHSI

-117 GDQYP
+117 GDQFP
-122 RISFHRGA
+122 RISFHRGI

-167 FKNRSRPCMEH
+167 FRNRSRPCMEH

-189 LISEEDYK
+189 LISEQDYK
-197 EDIDQAMM
+197 EDIDQAML

-217 LSEKMNIFSENNE
+217 LSEKMSYFAEKNE
-230 FERAAIF
+230 FERAAVF

-265 IEEKDRVFCVNLVMI
+265 IEEKGGIYCVNLVMI
-280 RNAKHLGDKS
+280 RNSKHLGDKS
-290 FFPKGIAD
+290 FFPKGAVD
-298 NSDNNILEIF
+298 SQDNNILEIF
-308 IAQYYDEKSPPPV
+308 IAQYYNEKSPPPV

-327 VNKGLLE
+327 VNKSLLE
-334 KFFELKKYK
+334 KFFELKKYR
-343 KIKIITRLTNE
+343 KIKIITRLTKE

-364 NALIAIS
+364 NALINIS
-371 QKSNETLSFKNK
+371 QQSNEKLSFKNK
-383 IKAFTQLLKIPSN
+383 VEALTKLLNIDST

-427 KDYRRYNIKN
+427 KDYRKYNIKN
-437 NKPGDDYAA
+437 NKPGDDYGA
-446 MQEVLERRYKKIVDT
+446 MREVLERRYTKMINTEAIK
-461 DGIRPDVILIDGGKG
+461 PDVVLIDGGKG
-476 QLGIAVK
+476 QLGVAKKV
-483 IMKQLSLDDI
+483 MSELGLADI
-493 ILVGVTKGEKRKS
+493 FLVGVTKGEKRKS
-506 GAETLHIANGDILEN
+506 GDETLHMANGDILEN
-521 IDINNMGFQL
+521 IDTNNIGFQL

-551 KKARFTSS
+551 KKSRFTSS

-586 ADVRELLLVEGIN
+586 ANIPELLLVEGIN
-599 VKLAESIYN
+599 VKLAENIYN
-608 HFH
+608 YFH

>member
-1 MGNWRQF
+1 
-8 TGLVLNDL
+8 
-16 KKEIKKFPSLPG
+16 
-28 IYRMIND
+28 MIND

-183 SAPCVN
+183 SAPCVD
-189 LISEEDYK
+189 LISEEDYR

-265 IEEKDRVFCVNLVMI
+265 IEEKDGVFCVNLVMI
-280 RNAKHLGDKS
+280 RNTKHLGDKS

-298 NSDNNILEIF
+298 NTDNNILEIF

-327 VNKGLLE
+327 VNKDLLE
-334 KFFELKKYK
+334 KFFELKNYK

-461 DGIRPDVILIDGGKG
+461 DGVRPDVVLIDGGKG

-571 RNLLVYFGGIQGIKE
+571 RNLLVYFGGIKGIKE

>member
-1 MGNWRQF
+1 M
-8 TGLVLNDL
+8 TDL
-16 KKEIKKFPSLPG
+16 KKEIKKFPNLPG
-28 IYRMIND
+28 IYRMMNG

-50 RVTSYFGKNH
+50 RVASYFGKNH
-60 ASPRTKMMVSNINSI
+60 SSPRTKMMVSNIHSI

-117 GDQYP
+117 GDQFP
-122 RISFHRGA
+122 RISFHRGI

-167 FKNRSRPCMEH
+167 FRNRSRPCMEH

-189 LISEEDYK
+189 LISEQDYK
-197 EDIDQAMM
+197 EDIDQAML

-217 LSEKMNIFSENNE
+217 LSEKMSYFAEKNE
-230 FERAAIF
+230 FERAAVF

-265 IEEKDRVFCVNLVMI
+265 IEEKGGIYCVNLVMI
-280 RNAKHLGDKS
+280 RNSKHLGDKS
-290 FFPKGIAD
+290 FFPKGAVD
-298 NSDNNILEIF
+298 SQDNNILEIF
-308 IAQYYDEKSPPPV
+308 IAQYYNEKSPPPV

-327 VNKGLLE
+327 VNKSLLE
-334 KFFELKKYK
+334 KFFELKKYR
-343 KIKIITRLTNE
+343 KIKIITRLTKE

-364 NALIAIS
+364 NALINIS
-371 QKSNETLSFKNK
+371 QQSNEKLSFKNK
-383 IKAFTQLLKIPSN
+383 VEAFTKLLNIDSTKH
-396 KNRIECFDVSHMMG
+396 RIECFDVSHMMG

-427 KDYRRYNIKN
+427 KDYRKYNIKN
-437 NKPGDDYAA
+437 NKPGDDYGA
-446 MQEVLERRYKKIVDT
+446 MREVLERRYTKMINTEAIK
-461 DGIRPDVILIDGGKG
+461 PDVVLIDGGKG
-476 QLGIAVK
+476 QLGVAKKV
-483 IMKQLSLDDI
+483 MSELGLTDI
-493 ILVGVTKGEKRKS
+493 FLVGVTKGEKRKS
-506 GAETLHIANGDILEN
+506 GDETLHMANGDILEN
-521 IDINNMGFQL
+521 IDTNNVGFQL

-551 KKARFTSS
+551 KKSRFTSS

-586 ADVRELLLVEGIN
+586 ANIPELLLVEGIN
-599 VKLAESIYN
+599 VKLAENIYN
-608 HFH
+608 YFH

>member
-1 MGNWRQF
+1 M
-8 TGLVLNDL
+8 TDL
-16 KKEIKKFPSLPG
+16 KKEIKKFPNLPG
-28 IYRMIND
+28 IYRMING
-35 KNEIIYIG
+35 KKEIIYIG

-60 ASPRTKMMVSNINSI
+60 SSPRTKMMVSNIDSI

-95 NHMPRY
+95 NHLPRY

-117 GDQYP
+117 GDQFP
-122 RISFHRGA
+122 RISFHRGL
-130 QKKDQNYFGP
+130 QKKGQNYFGP

-197 EDIDQAMM
+197 EDINQAMM
-205 FLNGKDTKVINS
+205 FLNGKDTKVINN
-217 LSEKMNIFSENNE
+217 LSEKMTNYAEKSE
-230 FERAAIF
+230 FERAAVF

-265 IEEKDRVFCVNLVMI
+265 IEEKEGVFCVNLVMI
-280 RNAKHLGDKS
+280 RNSKHLGDKS
-290 FFPKGIAD
+290 FFPKGAID
-298 NSDNNILEIF
+298 SQDKNILEIF
-308 IAQYYDEKSPPPV
+308 IAQYYNEKSPPPV

-327 VNKGLLE
+327 VNKSLLE
-334 KFFELKKYK
+334 KFFELKNYK

-364 NALIAIS
+364 NALINIS
-371 QKSNETLSFKNK
+371 QQSNEKMSFQNK
-383 IKAFTQLLKIPSN
+383 IEAFTKLLNIKSS

-437 NKPGDDYAA
+437 NKPGDDYGA
-446 MQEVLERRYKKIVDT
+446 MREVLERRYTKMISTEAIK
-461 DGIRPDVILIDGGKG
+461 PDVILIDGGKG
-476 QLGIAVK
+476 QLGIAKKV
-483 IMKQLSLDDI
+483 MFELGLEDI

-506 GAETLHIANGDILEN
+506 GDETLHMDNGEIIEN
-521 IDINNMGFQL
+521 IDVNNVGFQL

-551 KKARFTSS
+551 KKSRFTSS

-571 RNLLVYFGGIQGIKE
+571 RNLLIYFGGIQGIKD
-586 ADVRELLLVEGIN
+586 ANIPELLLVDGIN
-599 VKLAESIYN
+599 VKLAENIYN
-608 HFH
+608 YFH

>member
-1 MGNWRQF
+1 
-8 TGLVLNDL
+8 
-16 KKEIKKFPSLPG
+16 
-28 IYRMIND
+28 MINA

-60 ASPRTKMMVSNINSI
+60 SSPRTKMMVSNINAI

-117 GDQYP
+117 ADQYP

-217 LSEKMNIFSENNE
+217 LSEKMSIFSENNE

-265 IEEKDRVFCVNLVMI
+265 IEEKEGVFCVNLVMI

-298 NSDNNILEIF
+298 DTDNNILEIF

-321 VIIEKK
+321 VIVEKK

-334 KFFELKKYK
+334 KFFELKNYK

-364 NALIAIS
+364 NALIAIG

-383 IKAFTQLLKIPSN
+383 IEAFTKLLNISSN

-461 DGIRPDVILIDGGKG
+461 DGIKPDVILIDGGKG
-476 QLGIAVK
+476 QLGVAIK
-483 IMKQLSLDDI
+483 IMEQLNLNDI
-493 ILVGVTKGEKRKS
+493 VLVGVTKGEKRKS
-506 GAETLHIANGDILEN
+506 GAETLHIANGEILEN
-521 IDINNMGFQL
+521 IDVNNMGFQL

-539 HRFAITGHRARR
+539 HRFAITGHRAIR
-551 KKARFTSS
+551 KKTRFTSS

>member
-1 MGNWRQF
+1 L
-8 TGLVLNDL
+8 TDL
-16 KKEIKKFPSLPG
+16 KKEIKKFPNLPG
-28 IYRMIND
+28 IYRMING
-35 KNEIIYIG
+35 KKEIIYIG

-60 ASPRTKMMVSNINSI
+60 SSPRTKMMVSNIDSI

-95 NHMPRY
+95 NHLPRY

-117 GDQYP
+117 GDQFP
-122 RISFHRGA
+122 RISFHRGL
-130 QKKDQNYFGP
+130 QKKEQNYFGP

-197 EDIDQAMM
+197 EDINQAMM
-205 FLNGKDTKVINS
+205 FLNGKDTKVINN
-217 LSEKMNIFSENNE
+217 LSEKMTNYAEKNE
-230 FERAAIF
+230 FERAAVF

-265 IEEKDRVFCVNLVMI
+265 IEEKEGVFCVNLVMI
-280 RNAKHLGDKS
+280 RNSKHLGDKS
-290 FFPKGIAD
+290 FFPKGAVD
-298 NSDNNILEIF
+298 SQDKNILEIF
-308 IAQYYDEKSPPPV
+308 IAQYYNEKSPPPV

-327 VNKGLLE
+327 VNKSLLE
-334 KFFELKKYK
+334 KFFELKNYK

-364 NALIAIS
+364 NALINIS
-371 QKSNETLSFKNK
+371 QQSNEKMSFQNK
-383 IKAFTQLLKIPSN
+383 IEAFTKLLNIKSS

-437 NKPGDDYAA
+437 NKPGDDYGA
-446 MQEVLERRYKKIVDT
+446 MREVLERRYTKMISTEAIK
-461 DGIRPDVILIDGGKG
+461 PDVILIDGGKG
-476 QLGIAVK
+476 QLGVAKKV
-483 IMKQLSLDDI
+483 MFELGLEDI

-506 GAETLHIANGDILEN
+506 GDETLHKDNGEIIEN
-521 IDINNMGFQL
+521 IDVNNVGFQL

-551 KKARFTSS
+551 KKSRFTSS

-571 RNLLVYFGGIQGIKE
+571 RNLLIYFGGIQGIKD
-586 ADVRELLLVEGIN
+586 ANIPELLLVDGIN
-599 VKLAESIYN
+599 VKLAENIYN
-608 HFH
+608 YFH

>member
-1 MGNWRQF
+1 
-8 TGLVLNDL
+8 
-16 KKEIKKFPSLPG
+16 
-28 IYRMIND
+28 MINVKD
-35 KNEIIYIG
+35 EIIYIG

-189 LISEEDYK
+189 LISEEDYR
-197 EDIDQAMM
+197 EDIEQAMM
-205 FLNGKDTKVINS
+205 FLNGKDAKVINS
-217 LSEKMNIFSENNE
+217 LSEKMNIFSQNNE
-230 FERAAIF
+230 FERAAVF

-257 ENDADIIA
+257 EDDADIIA
-265 IEEKDRVFCVNLVMI
+265 IEEKDGVFCVNLVMI
-280 RNAKHLGDKS
+280 RNTKHLGDKS

-298 NSDNNILEIF
+298 NTDNNILEIF

-327 VNKGLLE
+327 VNKDLLE
-334 KFFELKKYK
+334 KFFELKNYK

-354 KRMWMEMAKK
+354 KRMWMEMSKK

-461 DGIRPDVILIDGGKG
+461 DGVRPDVVLIDGGKG

>member
-1 MGNWRQF
+1 M
-8 TGLVLNDL
+8 TDL
-16 KKEIKKFPSLPG
+16 KKEIKKFPNLPG
-28 IYRMIND
+28 IYRMMNG

-50 RVTSYFGKNH
+50 RVASYFGKNH
-60 ASPRTKMMVSNINSI
+60 SSPRTKMMVSNIHSI

-117 GDQYP
+117 GDQFP
-122 RISFHRGA
+122 RISFHRGV

-167 FKNRSRPCMEH
+167 FRNRSRPCMEH

-189 LISEEDYK
+189 LISEQDYK
-197 EDIDQAMM
+197 EDIDQAML

-217 LSEKMNIFSENNE
+217 LSEKMSYFAEKNE
-230 FERAAIF
+230 FERAAVF

-265 IEEKDRVFCVNLVMI
+265 IEEKAGIYCVNLVMI
-280 RNAKHLGDKS
+280 RNSKHLGDKS
-290 FFPKGIAD
+290 FFPKGAVD
-298 NSDNNILEIF
+298 SQDNNILEIF
-308 IAQYYDEKSPPPV
+308 IAQYYNEKSPPPV

-327 VNKGLLE
+327 VNKSLLE
-334 KFFELKKYK
+334 KFFELKKYR
-343 KIKIITRLTNE
+343 KIKIITRLTKE

-364 NALIAIS
+364 NALINIS
-371 QKSNETLSFKNK
+371 QQSNEKLSFKNK
-383 IKAFTQLLKIPSN
+383 VEAFTKLLNIDST

-427 KDYRRYNIKN
+427 KDYRKYNIKN
-437 NKPGDDYAA
+437 NKPGDDYGA
-446 MQEVLERRYKKIVDT
+446 MREVLERRYTKMINTEAIK
-461 DGIRPDVILIDGGKG
+461 PDVVLIDGGKG
-476 QLGIAVK
+476 QLGVAKKV
-483 IMKQLSLDDI
+483 MSELGLTDI
-493 ILVGVTKGEKRKS
+493 FLVGVTKGEKRKS
-506 GAETLHIANGDILEN
+506 GDETLHMANGDILEN
-521 IDINNMGFQL
+521 IDTNNVGFQL

-551 KKARFTSS
+551 KKSRFTSS

-586 ADVRELLLVEGIN
+586 ANIPELLLVEGIN
-599 VKLAESIYN
+599 VKLAENIYN
-608 HFH
+608 YFH

>member
-1 MGNWRQF
+1 M
-8 TGLVLNDL
+8 TDL
-16 KKEIKKFPSLPG
+16 KKEIKKFPNLPG
-28 IYRMIND
+28 IYRMING
-35 KNEIIYIG
+35 KKEIIYIG

-60 ASPRTKMMVSNINSI
+60 SSPRTKMMVSNIDSI

-95 NHMPRY
+95 NHLPRY

-117 GDQYP
+117 GDQFP
-122 RISFHRGA
+122 RISFHRGL
-130 QKKDQNYFGP
+130 QKKGQNYFGP

-197 EDIDQAMM
+197 EDINQAMM
-205 FLNGKDTKVINS
+205 FLNGKDTKVINN
-217 LSEKMNIFSENNE
+217 LSEKMTNYAEKNE
-230 FERAAIF
+230 FERAAVF

-265 IEEKDRVFCVNLVMI
+265 IEEKEGVFCVNLVMI
-280 RNAKHLGDKS
+280 RNSKHLGDKS
-290 FFPKGIAD
+290 FFPKGAID
-298 NSDNNILEIF
+298 SQDKNILEIF
-308 IAQYYDEKSPPPV
+308 IAQYYNEKSPPPV

-327 VNKGLLE
+327 VNKSLLE
-334 KFFELKKYK
+334 KFFELKNYK

-364 NALIAIS
+364 NALINIS
-371 QKSNETLSFKNK
+371 QQSNEKMSFQNK
-383 IKAFTQLLKIPSN
+383 IEAFTKLLNIKSS

-437 NKPGDDYAA
+437 NKPGDDYGA
-446 MQEVLERRYKKIVDT
+446 MREVLERRYTKMISTEAIK
-461 DGIRPDVILIDGGKG
+461 PDVILIDGGKG
-476 QLGIAVK
+476 QLGVAKKV
-483 IMKQLSLDDI
+483 MFELGLEDI

-506 GAETLHIANGDILEN
+506 GDETLHMDNGEIIEN
-521 IDINNMGFQL
+521 IDVNNVGFQL

-551 KKARFTSS
+551 KKSRFTSS

-571 RNLLVYFGGIQGIKE
+571 RNLLIYFGGIQGIKD
-586 ADVRELLLVEGIN
+586 ANIPELLLVDGIN
-599 VKLAESIYN
+599 VKLAENIYN
-608 HFH
+608 YFH

>member
-1 MGNWRQF
+1 M
-8 TGLVLNDL
+8 NDL

-28 IYRMIND
+28 IYRMINA

-60 ASPRTKMMVSNINSI
+60 SSPRTKMMVSNINAI

-117 GDQYP
+117 ADQYP

-130 QKKDQNYFGP
+130 QKKEQNYFGP

-217 LSEKMNIFSENNE
+217 LSEKMSIFSENNE

-265 IEEKDRVFCVNLVMI
+265 IEEKEGVFCVNLVMI

-298 NSDNNILEIF
+298 DKDNNILEIF

-321 VIIEKK
+321 VIVEKK

-334 KFFELKKYK
+334 KFFELKSYK

-364 NALIAIS
+364 NALIAIG

-383 IKAFTQLLKIPSN
+383 IEAFTKLLNIPSN

-461 DGIRPDVILIDGGKG
+461 DGIKPDVILIDGGKG
-476 QLGIAVK
+476 QLGVAIK
-483 IMKQLSLDDI
+483 IMEQLNLNDI
-493 ILVGVTKGEKRKS
+493 VLVGVTKGEKRKS
-506 GAETLHIANGDILEN
+506 GAETLHIANGEILEN
-521 IDINNMGFQL
+521 IDVNNMGFQL

-539 HRFAITGHRARR
+539 HRFAITGHRAIR
-551 KKARFTSS
+551 KKTRFTSS

>member
-1 MGNWRQF
+1 
-8 TGLVLNDL
+8 LADL
-16 KKEIKKFPSLPG
+16 KKEIKKFPNLPG
-28 IYRMIND
+28 IYRMING
-35 KNEIIYIG
+35 KKEIIYIG

-60 ASPRTKMMVSNINSI
+60 SSPRTKMMVSNIDSI

-95 NHMPRY
+95 NHLPRY

-117 GDQYP
+117 GDQFP
-122 RISFHRGA
+122 RISFHRGI
-130 QKKDQNYFGP
+130 QKKEQNYFGP

-189 LISEEDYK
+189 LISEKDYK

-205 FLNGKDTKVINS
+205 FLNGKDTKVINN
-217 LSEKMNIFSENNE
+217 LSEKMTNFAEKNE
-230 FERAAIF
+230 FERAAVF

-265 IEEKDRVFCVNLVMI
+265 IEEKEGVFCVNLVMI
-280 RNAKHLGDKS
+280 RNSKHLGDKS
-290 FFPKGIAD
+290 FFPKGAVD
-298 NSDNNILEIF
+298 SQDKNILEIF
-308 IAQYYDEKSPPPV
+308 IAQYYNEKSPPPV

-327 VNKGLLE
+327 VNKSLLE
-334 KFFELKKYK
+334 KFFELKNYK

-364 NALIAIS
+364 NALINLS
-371 QKSNETLSFKNK
+371 QQSNEKLSFKKKINAFNK
-383 IKAFTQLLKIPSN
+383 LLNIDSF

-437 NKPGDDYAA
+437 NKPGDDYGA
-446 MQEVLERRYKKIVDT
+446 MREVLERRYTKMISTEAIK
-461 DGIRPDVILIDGGKG
+461 PDVILIDGGKG
-476 QLGIAVK
+476 QLGIAKKVM
-483 IMKQLSLDDI
+483 IELGLDDI
-493 ILVGVTKGEKRKS
+493 VLVGVTKGEKRKS
-506 GAETLHIANGDILEN
+506 GDETLQMDNGEIIEN
-521 IDINNMGFQL
+521 IDVNNVGFQL

-551 KKARFTSS
+551 KKSRFTSS

-571 RNLLVYFGGIQGIKE
+571 RNLLIYFGGIQGIKD
-586 ADVRELLLVEGIN
+586 ANIPELLLVDGIN
-599 VKLAESIYN
+599 VKLAENIYN
-608 HFH
+608 YFH

>member
-1 MGNWRQF
+1 MD
-8 TGLVLNDL
+8 DL

-205 FLNGKDTKVINS
+205 FLNGKDTKVISS

-230 FERAAIF
+230 FERAAVF

-265 IEEKDRVFCVNLVMI
+265 IEEKEGVFCVNLVMI
-280 RNAKHLGDKS
+280 RNSKHLGDKS

-308 IAQYYDEKSPPPV
+308 IAQYYDEKSPPPI

-334 KFFELKKYK
+334 KFFELKSYK

-364 NALIAIS
+364 NALIAIG

-383 IKAFTQLLKIPSN
+383 IEAFTKLLNISSN

-461 DGIRPDVILIDGGKG
+461 DGIKPDVVLIDGGKG
-476 QLGIAVK
+476 QLGIAIK
-483 IMKQLSLDDI
+483 IMEQLNLNDI
-493 ILVGVTKGEKRKS
+493 VLVGVTKGEKRKS
-506 GAETLHIANGDILEN
+506 GAETLHIANGEILEN
-521 IDINNMGFQL
+521 IDVNNMGFQL

-551 KKARFTSS
+551 KKTRFTSS

-586 ADVRELLLVEGIN
+586 ADIRELLLVEGIN
-599 VKLAESIYN
+599 VKLAEIIYN

>member
-1 MGNWRQF
+1 M
-8 TGLVLNDL
+8 TDL
-16 KKEIKKFPSLPG
+16 KKEIKKFPNLPG
-28 IYRMIND
+28 IYRMMNG

-50 RVTSYFGKNH
+50 RVASYFGKNH
-60 ASPRTKMMVSNINSI
+60 SSPRTKMMVSNIHSI

-117 GDQYP
+117 GDQFP
-122 RISFHRGA
+122 RISFHRGI

-167 FKNRSRPCMEH
+167 FRNRSRPCMEH

-189 LISEEDYK
+189 LISEQDYK
-197 EDIDQAMM
+197 EDIDQAML

-217 LSEKMNIFSENNE
+217 LSEKMSYFAEKNE
-230 FERAAIF
+230 FERAAVF

-265 IEEKDRVFCVNLVMI
+265 IEEKGGIYCVNLVMI
-280 RNAKHLGDKS
+280 RNSKHLGDKS
-290 FFPKGIAD
+290 FFPKGAID
-298 NSDNNILEIF
+298 SQDNNILEIF
-308 IAQYYDEKSPPPV
+308 IAQYYNEKSPPPV

-327 VNKGLLE
+327 VNKSLLE
-334 KFFELKKYK
+334 KFFELKKYR
-343 KIKIITRLTNE
+343 KIKIITRLTKE

-364 NALIAIS
+364 NALINIS
-371 QKSNETLSFKNK
+371 QQSNEKLSFKNK
-383 IKAFTQLLKIPSN
+383 VEAFTKLLNIDST

-427 KDYRRYNIKN
+427 KDYRKYNIKN
-437 NKPGDDYAA
+437 NKPGDDYGA
-446 MQEVLERRYKKIVDT
+446 MREVLERRYTKMINTEAIK
-461 DGIRPDVILIDGGKG
+461 PDVVLIDGGKG
-476 QLGIAVK
+476 QLGVAKKV
-483 IMKQLSLDDI
+483 MSELGLTDI
-493 ILVGVTKGEKRKS
+493 FLVGVTKGEKRKS
-506 GAETLHIANGDILEN
+506 GDETLHMANGDILEN
-521 IDINNMGFQL
+521 IDTNNVGFQL

-551 KKARFTSS
+551 KKSRFTSS

-586 ADVRELLLVEGIN
+586 ANIPELLLVEGIN
-599 VKLAESIYN
+599 VKLAENIYN
-608 HFH
+608 YFH

>member
-1 MGNWRQF
+1 M
-8 TGLVLNDL
+8 TDL
-16 KKEIKKFPSLPG
+16 KKEIKKFPNLPG
-28 IYRMIND
+28 IYRMMNG

-50 RVTSYFGKNH
+50 RVASYFGKNH
-60 ASPRTKMMVSNINSI
+60 SSPRTKMMVSNIHSI

-117 GDQYP
+117 GDQFP
-122 RISFHRGA
+122 RISFHRGI

-167 FKNRSRPCMEH
+167 FRNRSRPCMEH

-189 LISEEDYK
+189 LISEQDYK
-197 EDIDQAMM
+197 EDIDQAML

-217 LSEKMNIFSENNE
+217 LSEKMSYFAEKNE
-230 FERAAIF
+230 FERAAVF

-265 IEEKDRVFCVNLVMI
+265 IEEKAGIYCVNLVMI
-280 RNAKHLGDKS
+280 RNSKHLGDKS
-290 FFPKGIAD
+290 FFPKGAVD
-298 NSDNNILEIF
+298 SQDNNILEIF
-308 IAQYYDEKSPPPV
+308 IAQYYNEKSPPPV

-327 VNKGLLE
+327 VNKSLLE
-334 KFFELKKYK
+334 KFFELKKYR
-343 KIKIITRLTNE
+343 KIKIITRLTKE

-364 NALIAIS
+364 NALINIS
-371 QKSNETLSFKNK
+371 QQSNEKLSFKNK
-383 IKAFTQLLKIPSN
+383 VEAFTKLLNIDST

-427 KDYRRYNIKN
+427 KDYRKYNIKN
-437 NKPGDDYAA
+437 NKPGDDYGA
-446 MQEVLERRYKKIVDT
+446 MREVLQRRYTKMINTEAIK
-461 DGIRPDVILIDGGKG
+461 PDVVLIDGGKG
-476 QLGIAVK
+476 QLGVAKKV
-483 IMKQLSLDDI
+483 MSELGLTDI
-493 ILVGVTKGEKRKS
+493 FLVGVTKGEKRKS
-506 GAETLHIANGDILEN
+506 GDETLHMANGDILEN
-521 IDINNMGFQL
+521 IDTNNIGFQL

-551 KKARFTSS
+551 KKSRFTSS

-586 ADVRELLLVEGIN
+586 ANIPELLLVEGIN
-599 VKLAESIYN
+599 VKLAENIYN
-608 HFH
+608 YFH